1 MNLQMDK
8 QLKKNWKFMD
18 CCDHVTDS
26 PKDGIWTVK
35 SCGLWRL
42 KIWILLWVTRVFW
55 ARKGCVVAQ
64 NVSVNDF

>member
-1 MNLQMDK
+1 
-8 QLKKNWKFMD
+8 MD

-42 KIWILLWVTRVFW
+42 KLWILLWVTRVFW
-55 ARKGCVVAQ
+55 ARKGCIVAQ